1 MRDLSITIVEEHTKR
16 LSRNLALTQTRRRTI
31 TFENP
36 PANDVVEITKPNS
49 NTTII
54 RNAKASKSICTT
66 TTSEKSLR
74 PAKNPITSTITTT
87 TVDVPYKNF
96 KIWTDY
102 DQEENLQLH
111 IREQKPIKEAASD
124 CRKGVAMRTIW
135 YWDEKEPRTS
145 KEKGSKLII
154 DLNWIFFEKKTTHP
168 EISNRFT
175 FGLNK
180 KHNWISSS
188 SCFLFQDIL

>member
-1 MRDLSITIVEEHTKR
+1 MTRIESSQKIYILTKFQQIIEKKKSKYLLVFERRSSVMRDLSITIVEEHTKR

-36 PANDVVEITKPNS
+36 PANDIVEITKPNS

-111 IREQKPIKEAASD
+111 IREQKPTKEAASD
-124 CRKGVAMRTIW
+124 CRKGVAMRTI
-135 YWDEKEPRTS
+135 
-145 KEKGSKLII
+145 
-154 DLNWIFFEKKTTHP
+154 
-168 EISNRFT
+168 
-175 FGLNK
+175 
-180 KHNWISSS
+180 
-188 SCFLFQDIL
+188 